1 MTSMPIYSATSCAGS
16 ARSWAGI
23 DVLKE
28 ESLKPKEST
37 PVTVNGANRLVH
49 NSRSWVGV
57 KYILGGRGSLG
68 GFVGFLK
75 HPGFY

>member
-1 MTSMPIYSATSCAGS
+1 MPIYSATSCDGS

-28 ESLKPKEST
+28 ESLKPKENT

-49 NSRSWVGV
+49 NSRAWVGV
-57 KYILGGRGSLG
+57 KYILGGQGILG
-68 GFVGFLK
+68 GFGGFLK
-75 HPGFY
+75 PTGFY